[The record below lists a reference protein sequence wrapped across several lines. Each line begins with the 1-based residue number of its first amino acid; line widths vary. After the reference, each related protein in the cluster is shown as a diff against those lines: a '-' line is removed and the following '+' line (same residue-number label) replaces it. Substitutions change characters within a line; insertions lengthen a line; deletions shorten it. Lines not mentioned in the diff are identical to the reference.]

1 MTRVEEIQRIGDW
14 NFLSMWSGKLIYF
27 VCTLWKFGKLECVI
41 KTSVISCEG
50 KFQDNRKIWPSFIF
64 YTRRPKIMRRV
75 KRKFLFWDLDQDYWS
90 ILILKE
96 WKKVTILNRNWQ
108 WNLWTS
114 NYLAWKE
121 VTQIFAIMIVWFGIF
136 VEFEGRAS
144 LRPRRWI
151 APSRLGDRWQ
161 WSESGKNTANAS
173 HQNMEEWVLLKD
185 FQWNSEE
192 WGLESGN
199 QATSYKTPTNCFR
212 GHLKDVL
219 HPAPH
224 CIHYPY
230 LRTFGRK
237 TQKTLL

>member
-1 MTRVEEIQRIGDW
+1 MGKSGLVSRNIIQKSLHWLNQQEISFHWSGLKRNNRTRKTDLLSFWTKSKVHPPLSLAANTFFQEEFPFKLMTRVEEIQRIGDW

-96 WKKVTILNRNWQ
+96 WEKVTILNRNWQ
-108 WNLWTS
+108 WNIWTN

-121 VTQIFAIMIVWFGIF
+121 VTQIFCNHDFLIWNFCRIWRSRK
-136 VEFEGRAS
+136 FE
-144 LRPRRWI
+144 
-151 APSRLGDRWQ
+151 
-161 WSESGKNTANAS
+161 T
-173 HQNMEEWVLLKD
+173 
-185 FQWNSEE
+185 
-192 WGLESGN
+192 
-199 QATSYKTPTNCFR
+199 T
-212 GHLKDVL
+212 
-219 HPAPH
+219 
-224 CIHYPY
+224 
-230 LRTFGRK
+230 
-237 TQKTLL
+237 